1 MLQPAFSI
9 IVPVYNA
16 EKYLKSCLDSI
27 TNQTYSNL
35 EVLLIDDGSKDNSG
49 NICDTYS
56 ASDSRFKTFHLNNRG
71 VSRARNYGL
80 AHASGRYVTFIDSD
94 DTIEPDALETYLSA
108 FQDDNQIDAIKAGYY
123 DTIPDLKTEI
133 ISTDR
138 DYLFADKSDLFRQL
152 EHSRYYSFVWNL
164 CIRREAIKN
173 IRFNEAINW
182 LEDHIFS
189 YECYLNCRKIKV
201 ISKPLYHYFTRENEA
216 KSLSYVKDP
225 WVIKTSMDLEYDWK
239 TKLNHGKFED
249 VNSDIEINYL
259 HNIHRLLTV
268 LYTVIPES
276 RQREEFSTMVLRSN
290 KFLYKEEKIFFSSMA
305 PFYVKD
311 LLIRFIFKLRKTLN
325 QE

>member
-56 ASDSRFKTFHLNNRG
+56 ASDSRFKTFHLNNGG

-239 TKLNHGKFED
+239 TKLNNGKHED
-249 VNSDIEINYL
+249 IYNQTQKNYYY
-259 HNIHRLLTV
+259 NIHRLVDL
-268 LYTVIPES
+268 LYTLDFTSTERKFFMKNTVKE
-276 RQREEFSTMVLRSN
+276 RE
-290 KFLYKEEKIFFSSMA
+290 FLFKEEKIFYN
-305 PFYVKD
+305 PFIPPFIKN
-311 LLIRFIFKLRKTLN
+311 LILNTLYRYKK
-325 QE
+325 